1 MTPEQLRRLP
11 RVLFEIGKA
20 IGSGEDL
27 RSLFTH
33 ISELVVELLGA
44 DACSVMLL
52 DVRKERLI
60 TKAAFG
66 LPDERIAKI
75 TFKVGDGVAGWVVQN
90 GKPALI
96 DDVNLDSRFKFL
108 SNASSKIA
116 SMACVPVTARD
127 EHIGALTA
135 TSSKPEAFND
145 DDVELLG
152 FVAKTIALDVENV
165 RLRKLAVTDPLTGC
179 YNREF
184 LNQRLP
190 VEIGEA
196 AKRDQP
202 LSVAMID
209 VDHFKSV
216 NDRFGHD
223 VGDQVL
229 AEVANRLR
237 SAIRSD
243 DLLVR
248 YGGEEFLVVLP
259 NADSDRGCDVAERMR
274 LKLQEQAVEV
284 DDTEIEVRISVGV
297 AQHRSPD
304 EADNELIRRADTS
317 LYIAKGRGR
326 NRVEVAR
333 D

>member
-11 RVLFEIGKA
+11 KVLFEIGKA

-52 DVRKERLI
+52 DARKERLI

-66 LPDERIAKI
+66 LPAERIAEI
-75 TFKVGDGVAGWVVQN
+75 TFKLGEGVAGWVVQN
-90 GKPALI
+90 GRPALI
-96 DDVNLDSRFKFL
+96 DDVHLDSRFITL
-108 SNASSKIA
+108 RDSTSSIA

-135 TSSKPEAFND
+135 TSGNPEAFNED
-145 DDVELLG
+145 DIELLN
-152 FVAKTIALDVENV
+152 FVARTIALDVENV
-165 RLRKLAVTDPLTGC
+165 RLRKLSVTDPLTGC

-190 VEIGEA
+190 VEISEA
-196 AKRDQP
+196 IQRHRP

-223 VGDQVL
+223 VGDRVL
-229 AEVANRLR
+229 AEVAERLR
-237 SAIRSD
+237 SGVRAD

-248 YGGEEFLVVLP
+248 YGGEEFMVVLP
-259 NADSDRGCDVAERMR
+259 NADSEIAFEIAERMR
-274 LKLQEQAVEV
+274 LKLQEEAINVGE
-284 DDTEIEVRISVGV
+284 DNIEVRISAGV
-297 AQHRSPD
+297 AQLRGPEERD
-304 EADNELIRRADTS
+304 IELIRRADTS
-317 LYIAKGRGR
+317 LYIAKGHGR
-326 NRVEVAR
+326 NRVEVAS
-333 D
+333 